1 MTPIIFKIM
10 KNYSFFKKTLTI
22 LSMLKYESPEWILN
36 NEWITYEELER
47 IIVILEQLKLVKR
60 KNRNWIIITDKGLSI
75 LSYFKMKEEYIDPRS
90 LKLE

>member
-1 MTPIIFKIM
+1 
-10 KNYSFFKKTLTI
+10 
-22 LSMLKYESPEWILN
+22 MLQYESPEWILN

-60 KNRNWIIITDKGLSI
+60 KARNWIIITEKGLSI
-75 LSYFKMKEEYIDPRS
+75 LSYFNMKEEYIDPRS